1 MRHPAARTQRGAG
14 LLWNLVVLA
23 LAAGGA
29 YYLYRAFSVDEQ
41 RPGCASL
48 LEGCSQRCRT
58 TTTDNDA
65 AEACQ
70 SKCEENNKA
79 CVARQADGK

>member
-1 MRHPAARTQRGAG
+1 MRHPAARTERGEGVHWTA
-14 LLWNLVVLA
+14 VALA
-23 LAAGGA
+23 VAAGGA
-29 YYLYRAFSVDEQ
+29 YYLYRAFSCDDQ

-70 SKCEENNKA
+70 SKGEENNKA
-79 CVARQADGK
+79 CVAQQADGK